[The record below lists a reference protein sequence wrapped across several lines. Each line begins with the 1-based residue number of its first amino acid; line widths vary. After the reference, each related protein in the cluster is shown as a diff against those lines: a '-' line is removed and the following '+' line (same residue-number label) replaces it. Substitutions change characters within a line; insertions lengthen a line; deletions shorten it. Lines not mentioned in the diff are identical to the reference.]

1 MRQKDFLGALNLCM
15 NTSGLEDKEIYMA
28 LDIDPGHF
36 SNIRKGKPGANF
48 PPNKLNTLMDLCG
61 NEIPLTWLAHSRG
74 KGLVMLESEAQRQL
88 REANEALARERDKT
102 RMLAD
107 LLAGRAA

>member
-1 MRQKDFLGALNLCM
+1 MKQKDFLGALNLCM

-48 PPNKLNTLMDLCG
+48 PPNKLNDLMNLCG
-61 NEIPLTWLAHSRG
+61 NEIPLTWMAHSRG
-74 KGLVMLESEAQRQL
+74 KGLVVLESESQRQL
-88 REANEALARERDKT
+88 RIEREARIQAEEKLRLAMEIFSRTK
-102 RMLAD
+102 
-107 LLAGRAA
+107 